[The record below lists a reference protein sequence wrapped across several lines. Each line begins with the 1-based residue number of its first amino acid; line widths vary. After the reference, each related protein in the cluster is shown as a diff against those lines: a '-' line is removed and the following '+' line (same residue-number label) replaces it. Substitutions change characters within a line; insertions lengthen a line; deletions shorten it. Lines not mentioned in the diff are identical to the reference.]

1 MIVVTLTSLELLF
14 LCVLREVRI
23 YATCSFLFIFES

>member
-14 LCVLREVRI
+14 LCMLREVRI
-23 YATCSFLFIFES
+23 YATSFLFIFES